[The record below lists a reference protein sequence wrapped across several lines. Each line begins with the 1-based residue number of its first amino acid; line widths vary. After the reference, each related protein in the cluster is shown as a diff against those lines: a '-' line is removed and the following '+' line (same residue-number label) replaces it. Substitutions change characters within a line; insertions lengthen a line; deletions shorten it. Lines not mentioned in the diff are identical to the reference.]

1 MSPGSFTFAWVNA
14 GAPKGRRVPSG
25 SRGFTSAGLGA
36 VRFIRVLRGSLK
48 RTYESSSS
56 IAFTW
61 VHSSATRDRRVC
73 SGSHGFTPAA

>member
-14 GAPKGRRVPSG
+14 GAPKGRRVHSG

-36 VRFIRVLRGSLK
+36 VRFIRVLRGSLM

-56 IAFTW
+56 
-61 VHSSATRDRRVC
+61 R
-73 SGSHGFTPAA
+73 GFTRVRLGIAGFVQVRMGSLRRA